1 MALPLISGRECVT
14 ALAKLGYYKV
24 SQVGS
29 HIRLKCQG
37 RGPVT
42 VPAHKEINR
51 DTLRSILR
59 QAGLSEEEFRVL
71 L

>member
-1 MALPLISGRECVT
+1 MAPPLVSGRQCIA
-14 ALAKLGYYKV
+14 ALSKLGYRKV

-42 VPAHKEINR
+42 VPDHREIDR
-51 DTLRSILR
+51 DTLRSIFR
-59 QAGLSEEEFRVL
+59 QAGITEEEFRAL

>member
-1 MALPLISGRECVT
+1 MALPLVSGRECVA
-14 ALAKLGYYKV
+14 ALSKLGYVKV

-29 HIRLKCQG
+29 HIRLKCPG

-42 VPAHKEINR
+42 VPSHKEINR

-59 QAGLSEEEFRVL
+59 QAGLSEEEFRAL